1 MTPEEILQLAQAFM
15 ESRILHAAAELDLFT
30 ILSRNPMS
38 AKEAAG
44 KITGDKK
51 LEAQGKMDKAKGAAR
66 DFIGDTKD
74 AARRAE
80 KGDVKH

>member
-1 MTPEEILQLAQAFM
+1 MDNEHLKGAVDKVSGA
-15 ESRILHAAAELDLFT
+15 
-30 ILSRNPMS
+30 

-51 LEAQGKMDKAKGAAR
+51 LEAEGKMDKAKGAAR
-66 DFIGDTKD
+66 GFIGDTKD

-80 KGDVKH
+80 KGDAKH